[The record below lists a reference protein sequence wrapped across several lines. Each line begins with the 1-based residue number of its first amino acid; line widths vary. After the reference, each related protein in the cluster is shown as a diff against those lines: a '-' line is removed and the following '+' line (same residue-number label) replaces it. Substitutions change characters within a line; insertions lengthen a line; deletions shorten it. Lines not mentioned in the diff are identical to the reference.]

1 MELWIRSQDKEKLL
15 KVNDIGISNNAI
27 NEGGSI
33 KFKGYKIVGYF
44 DKNTEY
50 ELLGTYET
58 KERAIEILNEIEER
72 VMLINTISIVKDRYS
87 LIACKNALP
96 EEKIKGLSYPYQMPE
111 E

>member
-1 MELWIRSQDKEKLL
+1 MEFWIRSQDKEKLL
-15 KVNDIGISNNAI
+15 KANDIGISNNTI

-58 KERAIEILNEIEER
+58 KERALEVLDEIEER
-72 VMLINTISIVKDRYS
+72 IMLINTINIAKDTDS
-87 LIACKNALP
+87 LIACKNVLT
-96 EEKIKGLSYPYQMPE
+96 EEKIKGLNYPYQMPE
-111 E
+111 K